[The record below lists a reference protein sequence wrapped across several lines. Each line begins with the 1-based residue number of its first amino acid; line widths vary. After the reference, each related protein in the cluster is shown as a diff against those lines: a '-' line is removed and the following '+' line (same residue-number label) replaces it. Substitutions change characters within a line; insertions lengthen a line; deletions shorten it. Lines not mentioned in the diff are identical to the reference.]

1 MWIIILAL
9 LDNIVFSLLVRVVDS
24 RLSSIYFLSLLFLFS
39 NFSFILMLVFI
50 SLFFI
55 LDLDKE

>member
-39 NFSFILMLVFI
+39 NFYFILMLVFI